1 MNRFLAVAALL
12 ASFVTGA
19 VAHAEPPKLAALTK
33 AYADKHGFAVR
44 VVKSDLG
51 TRQVERHFVPVLPT
65 THEDFLDTFKR
76 GNGAVTW
83 VAGADKIHM
92 ELSIEP
98 GVGNNYMLARGTA
111 KVAAHRAGQGFL
123 MALAVD
129 AKQVDHWNQFI
140 DRYTDASQPL
150 YTGRYKYR
158 DPKTNE
164 CHGGCMWWMVHGEVS
179 ENLNLAHHMGVR
191 RGKGPE
197 VLGPRLIHAGNHNVG
212 PIGIPVNSIEEFNAM
227 SDAQLMGPEPAGG
240 AAEQVKE

>member
-1 MNRFLAVAALL
+1 MSRFVAVAVLL
-12 ASFVTGA
+12 LSGA
-19 VAHAEPPKLAALTK
+19 VAHAEPPRLAALGET
-33 AYADKHGFAVR
+33 YAKKHGFVVR

-65 THEDFLDTFKR
+65 TSEDFLDTFKR

-83 VAGADKIHM
+83 VSGFDKVHM

-111 KVAAHRAGQGFL
+111 KVTAPRLSQGFL

-129 AKQVDHWNQFI
+129 GKQVDHWNQFI
-140 DRYTDASQPL
+140 DRYTPAGQPM
-150 YTGRYKYR
+150 YTGRDKYR
-158 DPKTNE
+158 DPKTNQ
-164 CHGGCMWWMVHGEVS
+164 CHGSCMWWMVHGEVS

-191 RGKGPE
+191 RAKGPE
-197 VLGPRLIHAGNHNVG
+197 VLGPRLVHAGNENVG
-212 PIGIPVNSIEEFNAM
+212 PIGIPVNSIAEFDAM